1 MEQLIGGFSTFFT
14 SVQVPL
20 NDFPLACCS
29 ENMEVWFMDTSQK
42 SRCPWCLG
50 FPEYITYH
58 DQEWGVPVY
67 EDRTHFEFLV
77 LESAQAG
84 LSWATILK
92 KREGYRKD
100 FADFDYLQVAQFPDS
115 YVQELLQ
122 EKGIVRN
129 ALKIRAAI
137 NNAQRFQA
145 VQAEFGTFSK
155 YIWGFVGE
163 KPIQNKIAPGDP
175 YPATSPES
183 DRLAKDMKKRGFKF
197 LGSTILYAHLQA
209 TGLVNDHLTT
219 CFRQREVAVGQKK

>member
-1 MEQLIGGFSTFFT
+1 MEN
-14 SVQVPL
+14 L
-20 NDFPLACCS
+20 N
-29 ENMEVWFMDTSQK
+29 Q

-92 KREGYRKD
+92 KRAGYRRA
-100 FADFDYLQVAQFPDS
+100 FADFDYLQVAQFPES
-115 YVQELLQ
+115 YVEELFQ
-122 EKGIVRN
+122 DKGIVRN
-129 ALKIRAAI
+129 VLKIRAAI
-137 NNAQRFQA
+137 NNARRFQE
-145 VQAEFGTFSK
+145 VQAEFGTFNA
-155 YIWGFVGE
+155 YIWGFVGG
-163 KPIQNKIAPGDP
+163 KPIQNKISLWEP
-175 YPATSPES
+175 YPATSTES

-209 TGLVNDHLTT
+209 TGLVNDHLVT
-219 CFRQREVAVGQKK
+219 CFRHREVAVG